1 VTTSTPQHGTARHST
16 AQHSTAHTVADPNQR
31 PILVGTVRVVMADR
45 ERQRQREVDIGENV
59 GTDVDVPERTLES
72 SPQDAATD
80 DGMRAR
86 IREGAGRVVSG
97 KALVLSLI
105 LVVGGMVLVGWQFP
119 MDTIGSLLGI
129 VLAAFLYG
137 VGSEV
142 RHYVELALAG
152 AIAGGGSALLG
163 NLVMSLL
170 GVGIPVVV
178 FWAIVGALAALVG
191 HYFGR
196 DLRDGLTRDL

>member
-1 VTTSTPQHGTARHST
+1 M
-16 AQHSTAHTVADPNQR
+16 
-31 PILVGTVRVVMADR
+31 GTVRVVMADR
-45 ERQRQREVDIGENV
+45 ERQRQREADIGENV

-72 SPQDAATD
+72 PPQDAAID
-80 DGMRAR
+80 DGMRTR

-142 RHYVELALAG
+142 RHYVELVLAG

-163 NLVMSLL
+163 NLVVSLL